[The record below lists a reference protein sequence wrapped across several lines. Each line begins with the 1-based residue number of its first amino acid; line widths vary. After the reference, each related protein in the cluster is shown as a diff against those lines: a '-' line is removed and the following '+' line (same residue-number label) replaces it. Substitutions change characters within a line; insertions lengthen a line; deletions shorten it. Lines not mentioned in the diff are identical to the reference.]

1 MKTVK
6 RIVAATELLLVFPA
20 LLFMSALIIRNQQPM
35 QYEPARSAQRI
46 VTWYAE
52 RQWTLWV
59 LLIAL
64 PLAVLVG
71 GCATL
76 LWRWQDEVELR
87 EVTRQTL
94 SAIGRHLSTLLIA
107 AATVVAGGILSIV
120 AVHVLRD

>member
-20 LLFMSALIIRNQQPM
+20 LLFMSALIIRNQQPVR
-35 QYEPARSAQRI
+35 YEPARSAQRI